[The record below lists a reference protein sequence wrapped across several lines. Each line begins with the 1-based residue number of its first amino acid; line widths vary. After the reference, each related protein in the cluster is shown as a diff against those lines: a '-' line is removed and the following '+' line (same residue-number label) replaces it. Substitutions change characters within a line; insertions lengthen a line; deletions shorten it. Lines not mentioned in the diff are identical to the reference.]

1 MSDRR
6 VVITGLGIISS
17 LGESVDPFWDRLI
30 NGESGIGPI
39 TSFDSSEYAVHFGG
53 ECRDF
58 RPEDYVDRREIKRL
72 DRFAQLAVGA
82 ATNCHKD
89 GGLELDRE
97 NPSRVGVIV
106 GSGIGGLLEMEQQHN
121 RLLNKGPSKVSAFTI
136 PKLMLNAAGGNLSI
150 KYGIRGPN
158 YTVATACASATNA
171 MGDALKTIIFN
182 AQGPC
187 TTVVT
192 ACASAS
198 HAMGDALTTIQRD
211 EADIIFTGGAEAAVT
226 PLGISAFAAMKALSL
241 RNDEPQRAS
250 RPFDR
255 DRDGFVMGE
264 GAGMLIVEEL
274 EHAKKRGAKIYA
286 ELSGVG
292 ASGDAGHI
300 TQPDENGQGAFD
312 AMTKA
317 LCHAKLNPQD
327 VHYIN
332 AHGTGT
338 PLGDIAETI
347 AIKRLFG
354 DHAFKLSVSSTK
366 SAIGHLLGASGGVEM
381 VAVVMAINHNLA
393 PPTINLDNPDPQ
405 CDLDY
410 VPNQAKDMKI
420 DVALSNS
427 FGFGGHNACVCV
439 RRFD

>member
-6 VVITGLGIISS
+6 VVITGMGIITS

-39 TSFDSSEYAVHFGG
+39 TSFDSSDYEVHFGG
-53 ECRDF
+53 ECVDF
-58 RPEDYVDRREIKRL
+58 RAEDYIDRREIKRL
-72 DRFAQLAVGA
+72 DRFAQLAIGA
-82 ATNCHKD
+82 ACNCHKD
-89 GGLELDRE
+89 SGLDLDQE
-97 NPSRVGVIV
+97 DPSRVGVIV
-106 GSGIGGLLEMEQQHN
+106 GSGIGGLLEIEQQHK

-136 PKLMLNAAGGNLSI
+136 PKLMANAGGGNISI
-150 KYGIRGPN
+150 
-158 YTVATACASATNA
+158 
-171 MGDALKTIIFN
+171 MFN

-226 PLGISAFAAMKALSL
+226 PLGIAAFAAMKALSL

-300 TQPDENGQGAFD
+300 TQPAENGQGAFD
-312 AMTKA
+312 AMKKA

-338 PLGDIAETI
+338 PLGDIAETV

-381 VAVVMAINHNLA
+381 VAVVMAIKHNIA
-393 PPTINLDNPDPQ
+393 PPTINLDNPDPR

-439 RRFD
+439 RRFE

>member
-6 VVITGLGIISS
+6 VVITGMGIITS

-39 TSFDSSEYAVHFGG
+39 TSFDSSDYEVHFGG
-53 ECRDF
+53 ECVDF
-58 RPEDYVDRREIKRL
+58 RAEDYIDRREIKRL
-72 DRFAQLAVGA
+72 DRFAQLAIGA
-82 ATNCHKD
+82 ACNCHKD
-89 GGLELDRE
+89 SGLDLDKE
-97 NPSRVGVIV
+97 DPSRVGVIV
-106 GSGIGGLLEMEQQHN
+106 GSGIGGLLEIEQQHK

-136 PKLMLNAAGGNLSI
+136 PKLMANAGGGNISI
-150 KYGIRGPN
+150 
-158 YTVATACASATNA
+158 
-171 MGDALKTIIFN
+171 MFN

-198 HAMGDALTTIQRD
+198 HAMGDALTAIQRD

-226 PLGISAFAAMKALSL
+226 PLGIAAFAAMKALSL

-300 TQPDENGQGAFD
+300 TQPAENGQGAFD
-312 AMTKA
+312 AMKKA
-317 LCHAKLNPQD
+317 LRHAKLNPQD

-338 PLGDIAETI
+338 PLGDIAETV

-381 VAVVMAINHNLA
+381 VAVVMAIKHNIA
-393 PPTINLDNPDPQ
+393 PPTINLDNPDPR

-439 RRFD
+439 RRFE

>member
-6 VVITGLGIISS
+6 VVITGMGLISS
-17 LGESVDPFWDRLI
+17 LGESVDLFWDRLI

-39 TSFDSSEYAVHFGG
+39 TSFDSSEYPVHFGG
-53 ECRDF
+53 ECPDF
-58 RPEDYVDRREIKRL
+58 RAEDYIERRETKRL
-72 DRFAQLAVGA
+72 DRFAQLAIA
-82 ATNCHKD
+82 AARNCHKD
-89 GGLELDRE
+89 SGIDLDQE
-97 NPSRVGVIV
+97 DPSRVGVIV
-106 GSGIGGLLEMEQQHN
+106 GSGIGGLLEIEQQHK

-136 PKLMLNAAGGNLSI
+136 PKLMANAGGGNISI
-150 KYGIRGPN
+150 
-158 YTVATACASATNA
+158 
-171 MGDALKTIIFN
+171 LFN
-182 AQGPC
+182 ARGPC

-198 HAMGDALTTIQRD
+198 HAMGDALTTIQRN

-226 PLGISAFAAMKALSL
+226 PLGVAAFASMKALSL

-264 GAGMLIVEEL
+264 GAGMLMVEEL

-312 AMTKA
+312 AMTRA
-317 LCHAKLNPQD
+317 LSQAKLNPQE

-338 PLGDIAETI
+338 PLGDIAETV

-381 VAVVMAINHNLA
+381 VAVVMAINNNLA
-393 PPTINLDNPDPQ
+393 PPTINLDNPDPK

-439 RRFD
+439 RRFN

>member
-6 VVITGLGIISS
+6 VVITGMGIITS

-39 TSFDSSEYAVHFGG
+39 TSFDSSDYEVHFGG
-53 ECRDF
+53 ECGDF
-58 RPEDYVDRREIKRL
+58 RAEDYIDRREIKRL
-72 DRFAQLAVGA
+72 DRFAQLAIGA
-82 ATNCHKD
+82 ACNCHKD
-89 GGLELDRE
+89 SGLDLDKE
-97 NPSRVGVIV
+97 DPSRVGVIV
-106 GSGIGGLLEMEQQHN
+106 GSGIGGLLEIEQQHK

-136 PKLMLNAAGGNLSI
+136 PKLMANAGGGNISI
-150 KYGIRGPN
+150 
-158 YTVATACASATNA
+158 
-171 MGDALKTIIFN
+171 MFN

-226 PLGISAFAAMKALSL
+226 PLGIAAFAAMKALSL

-300 TQPDENGQGAFD
+300 TQPAENGQGAFD
-312 AMTKA
+312 AMKKA

-338 PLGDIAETI
+338 PLGDIAETV

-381 VAVVMAINHNLA
+381 VAVVMAIKHNIA
-393 PPTINLDNPDPQ
+393 PPTINLDNPDPR

>member
-6 VVITGLGIISS
+6 VVITGMGIITS

-39 TSFDSSEYAVHFGG
+39 TSFDSSDYEVHFGG
-53 ECRDF
+53 ECGDF
-58 RPEDYVDRREIKRL
+58 RAEDYIDRREIKRL
-72 DRFAQLAVGA
+72 DRFAQLAIGA
-82 ATNCHKD
+82 ACNCHKD
-89 GGLELDRE
+89 SGLDLDQE
-97 NPSRVGVIV
+97 DPSRVGVIV
-106 GSGIGGLLEMEQQHN
+106 GSGIGGLLEIEQQHK

-136 PKLMLNAAGGNLSI
+136 PKLMANAGGGNISI
-150 KYGIRGPN
+150 
-158 YTVATACASATNA
+158 
-171 MGDALKTIIFN
+171 MFN

-198 HAMGDALTTIQRD
+198 HAMGDALTAIQRD

-226 PLGISAFAAMKALSL
+226 PLGIAAFAAMKALSL

-312 AMTKA
+312 AMKKA
-317 LCHAKLNPQD
+317 LRHAKLNPQD

-338 PLGDIAETI
+338 PLGDIAETV

-381 VAVVMAINHNLA
+381 VAVVMAIKHNIA
-393 PPTINLDNPDPQ
+393 PPTINLDNPDPR

-439 RRFD
+439 RRFE

>member
-6 VVITGLGIISS
+6 VVITGMGLISS

-39 TSFDSSEYAVHFGG
+39 TSFDSSDFAVHFGG
-53 ECRDF
+53 ECPDF
-58 RPEDYVDRREIKRL
+58 RPEDYIDRREIKRL
-72 DRFAQLAVGA
+72 DRFAQLAIGA
-82 ATNCHKD
+82 ACNCHKD
-89 GGLELDRE
+89 SGLDLDKE
-97 NPSRVGVIV
+97 DPSRVGVIV
-106 GSGIGGLLEMEQQHN
+106 GSGIGGLLEIEQQHN

-136 PKLMLNAAGGNLSI
+136 PKLMANAAGGNISI
-150 KYGIRGPN
+150 
-158 YTVATACASATNA
+158 
-171 MGDALKTIIFN
+171 MFN

-198 HAMGDALTTIQRD
+198 HAMGDALTTIQRN

-226 PLGISAFAAMKALSL
+226 PLGIAAFAAMKALSL

-312 AMTKA
+312 AMTTA
-317 LCHAKLNPQD
+317 LSHAKLNPQD

-332 AHGTGT
+332 AHGTST
-338 PLGDIAETI
+338 PLGDIAETV

-381 VAVVMAINHNLA
+381 VAVVMAIKHNIA

>member
-6 VVITGLGIISS
+6 VVITGMGIITS

-39 TSFDSSEYAVHFGG
+39 TSFDSSDYEVHFGG
-53 ECRDF
+53 ECGDF
-58 RPEDYVDRREIKRL
+58 RAEDYIDRREIKRL
-72 DRFAQLAVGA
+72 DRFAQLAIGA
-82 ATNCHKD
+82 ACNCHKD
-89 GGLELDRE
+89 SGLDLDQE
-97 NPSRVGVIV
+97 DPSRVGVIV
-106 GSGIGGLLEMEQQHN
+106 GSGIGGLLEIEQQHK

-136 PKLMLNAAGGNLSI
+136 PKLMANAGGGNISI
-150 KYGIRGPN
+150 
-158 YTVATACASATNA
+158 
-171 MGDALKTIIFN
+171 MFN

-198 HAMGDALTTIQRD
+198 HAMGDALTAIQRD

-226 PLGISAFAAMKALSL
+226 PLGIAAFAAMKALSL

-292 ASGDAGHI
+292 ASGD
-300 TQPDENGQGAFD
+300 D
-312 AMTKA
+312 
-317 LCHAKLNPQD
+317 
-327 VHYIN
+327 
-332 AHGTGT
+332 
-338 PLGDIAETI
+338 
-347 AIKRLFG
+347 
-354 DHAFKLSVSSTK
+354 
-366 SAIGHLLGASGGVEM
+366 ASGEDV
-381 VAVVMAINHNLA
+381 
-393 PPTINLDNPDPQ
+393 
-405 CDLDY
+405 
-410 VPNQAKDMKI
+410 I
-420 DVALSNS
+420 DAEFNEEK
-427 FGFGGHNACVCV
+427 
-439 RRFD
+439 

>member
-1 MSDRR
+1 
-6 VVITGLGIISS
+6 VITGLGVISS
-17 LGESVDPFWDRLI
+17 LGEAADPFWERLI

-39 TSFDSSEYAVHFGG
+39 TSFDSSNYAVHFGG

-72 DRFAQLAVGA
+72 DRFAQLAIA
-82 ATNCHKD
+82 AASNCHKD
-89 GGLELDRE
+89 SGLDLDKE
-97 NPSRVGVIV
+97 DPSRVGVIV
-106 GSGIGGLLEMEQQHN
+106 GSGIGGLLEIEQQHN
-121 RLLNKGPSKVSAFTI
+121 RLLNKGPDKVSAFTI
-136 PKLMLNAAGGNLSI
+136 PKLMANAAGGNISI
-150 KYGIRGPN
+150 
-158 YTVATACASATNA
+158 
-171 MGDALKTIIFN
+171 MFN
-182 AQGPC
+182 AQGPS

-198 HAMGDALTTIQRD
+198 HAMGDALTTIQRN
-211 EADIIFTGGAEAAVT
+211 EADVIFTGGAEAAVT
-226 PLGISAFAAMKALSL
+226 PLGIAAFAAMKALSV
-241 RNDEPQRAS
+241 RNDEPQKAS

-264 GAGMLIVEEL
+264 GAGMLLVEEL
-274 EHAKKRGAKIYA
+274 EHAKKRGARIYA

-292 ASGDAGHI
+292 SSGDAGHI
-300 TQPDENGQGAFD
+300 TQPDENGQGALN

-317 LCHAKLNPQD
+317 LSHAQLNAQD

-338 PLGDIAETI
+338 PLGDIAETV

-354 DHAFKLSVSSTK
+354 DHAYKLSVSSTK

-381 VAVVMAINHNLA
+381 VAVVMAINQNIA
-393 PPTINLDNPDPQ
+393 PPTINLDNPDPR

-410 VPNQAKDMKI
+410 VPNQAKDRKI

-439 RRFD
+439 RRFA